1 MRLRRDVLIY
11 LLILAALLIL
21 PLLPVATDSNLTLL
35 LSVFM
40 IAGLASSW
48 NILAGFAGQVN
59 LGHAAFF
66 GMGALVAR
74 QLWLGETPLLIALI
88 AGGLAASLLAVIV
101 GAPALRLKG
110 IYFAVGTL
118 AMGEAL
124 RLTVST
130 TLPRISRMPGPLLR
144 SYEVAPRYYLALIVL
159 ALIVAVVLWLRRS
172 KLGMGMIAGR
182 EDAEAARSVGINVFQ
197 HTLIAFVLSAFLAGL
212 VGGTFAFY
220 HLGYYPSLTFEPEWT
235 FDALLVAFIG
245 GIGTVS
251 GPLIGAVFFVL
262 VRDILASN
270 LVNVHLIIFGVIFIA
285 VVLVLPGG
293 IIEIVDKTRRL
304 LLRRAA
310 CFQRRRT
317 V

>member
-1 MRLRRDVLIY
+1 MQLRRDVLIY

-159 ALIVAVVLWLRRS
+159 ALIVAVALWLRRS

-310 CFQRRRT
+310 FLQRRRT